1 MVLLPFRLF
10 ETKYSKLV
18 FFFEAKFFFPLFLI
32 ACYFWHTY
40 TILYCSSDVAR
51 GKRSVGPPPTRWWD
65 DLVKAA
71 GSRWIQADPN
81 LGNWRS
87 TGPSYVQ
94 QCKSYGWWWCYF
106 TCKPVVWQINCFHAE
121 ISFLEYSK
129 IKKLFFLSSCNV
141 ILHVWTEI
149 TIYAKGKSAE
159 KAICCEIE
167 NLNAYKLRLRRCLH
181 NARVVSTKFRCT
193 NNEKRY
199 LFLCKI
205 FFSPMFFL
213 VT

>member
-1 MVLLPFRLF
+1 M
-10 ETKYSKLV
+10 
-18 FFFEAKFFFPLFLI
+18 
-32 ACYFWHTY
+32 
-40 TILYCSSDVAR
+40 
-51 GKRSVGPPPTRWWD
+51 KRRTSTNKMAGW
-65 DLVKAA
+65 LGQ
-71 GSRWIQADPN
+71 GSRFTVDPSRSQPRELEVYGAGLCPAVQVIRLMMMLFHVQTSCICLANKLFSCWNQLPRIFKN
-81 LGNWRS
+81 L
-87 TGPSYVQ
+87 
-94 QCKSYGWWWCYF
+94 KS
-106 TCKPVVWQINCFHAE
+106 
-121 ISFLEYSK
+121 
-129 IKKLFFLSSCNV
+129 FFLSSCNV

-159 KAICCEIE
+159 KAIYCEIE

-193 NNEKRY
+193 NNEKKC